1 MKNKDEKIAYFK
13 SIIPQ
18 RICVRLTRSEEEKSL
33 CVQIL
38 DLPHC
43 YTQVENTNELPS
55 MITDLVLTHF
65 EVPIDLRDE
74 LGSYIPL
81 SDKHLRIEEAFRR
94 LIEIEAKTCAGEE
107 IRETFQRAEATAV

>member
-1 MKNKDEKIAYFK
+1 MEKQKGASYFK

-18 RICVRLTRSEEEKSL
+18 RINVQLIRSDDEKSICVR
-33 CVQIL
+33 IL

-43 YTQVENTNELPS
+43 YTQVESTSELPE

-65 EVPIDLRDE
+65 EVPVEFRDE

-81 SDKHLRIEEAFRR
+81 SHKHLKLEEAFRR
-94 LIEIEAKTCAGEE
+94 LIEIEAKTDAGE
-107 IRETFQRAEATAV
+107 